1 MSEDIG
7 TGQDV
12 EADGYEVEEIY
23 VLTWDNRP
31 GAVVKARSISMGEM
45 LERSQQATKIK
56 ESGARDDW
64 ILHVAEFLADVVV
77 SWTLKRRG
85 VPIPVTPE
93 GCLMIGNKFLLAI
106 YGDYM
111 SAGVDVPE
119 DSDLGKDSLSGGP
132 YPEELDET
140 EAL

>member
-1 MSEDIG
+1 MSEDTG

-12 EADGYEVEEIY
+12 EPDGYEVEEIY
-23 VLTWDNRP
+23 VLTWDARP
-31 GAVVKARSISMGEM
+31 GAVVKARSISIGEM
-45 LERSQQATKIK
+45 LEHSERATKIR
-56 ESGARDDW
+56 ESGKREDW
-64 ILHVAEFLADVVV
+64 IYHVAEFLADVVV

-85 VPIPVTPE
+85 VPIPITAE
-93 GCLMIGNKFLLAI
+93 GCLMIGNRFLLAI

-111 SAGVDVPE
+111 SSGVDVPE
-119 DSDLGKDSLSGGP
+119 DSDLGKDSLSGGQ